1 MVCKL
6 AGLLAALPPP
16 APPTAQSFPPLAAQ
30 LSCQSETLRGHSS
43 ATMPLLC
50 LQNQDA
56 TAVLQF
62 SVCHTLHYSFLS
74 VVVKFLSRAKK
85 KKSLGAWQLATGAR
99 TSYSYSHGRE
109 KPCAVPHLRG
119 CQPCECFGE
128 NGGKPPY
135 VMVSDNWCTPFTDT
149 GDHRQ
154 V

>member
-50 LQNQDA
+50 LHNQDA

-85 KKSLGAWQLATGAR
+85 KEPRGLAIGYRSPDILLLLTRAR
-99 TSYSYSHGRE
+99 KAMCCASSSRLPALRMLWRE
-109 KPCAVPHLRG
+109 RRKTTICDGFR
-119 CQPCECFGE
+119 
-128 NGGKPPY
+128 
-135 VMVSDNWCTPFTDT
+135 
-149 GDHRQ
+149 
-154 V
+154 

>member
-50 LQNQDA
+50 LHNQDA

>member
-85 KKSLGAWQLATGAR
+85 KRASGLGNWLPEPGHPTPTHTGEKSHVLCLIFAVASPANALER
-99 TSYSYSHGRE
+99 TE
-109 KPCAVPHLRG
+109 
-119 CQPCECFGE
+119 E
-128 NGGKPPY
+128 NHH
-135 VMVSDNWCTPFTDT
+135 M
-149 GDHRQ
+149 
-154 V
+154 